1 MPRPTP
7 AHVVYGTATVVL
19 STLAMLLLSDAR
31 SGVGVVIIAVVGLA
45 LGTLVAVSAA
55 PAFRRAVARQAR
67 STAAAASPL
76 PRSGGVEPRLSEH
89 SLRR

>member
-7 AHVVYGTATVVL
+7 AQLAYGTATVVL
-19 STLAMLLLSDAR
+19 STLAILLLSDTR
-31 SGVGVVIIAVVGLA
+31 SGTGVAITAAVALA

-67 STAAAASPL
+67 SAASAAASL
-76 PRSGGVEPRLSEH
+76 PRSGGVEPQLSEH